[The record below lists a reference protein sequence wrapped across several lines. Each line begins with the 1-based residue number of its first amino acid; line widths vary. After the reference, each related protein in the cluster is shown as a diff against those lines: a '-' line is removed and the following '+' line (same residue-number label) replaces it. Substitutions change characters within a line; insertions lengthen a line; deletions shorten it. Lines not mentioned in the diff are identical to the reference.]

1 MGRTLIFLGGAALG
15 YVLGARAGQERYE
28 ELRQRSQ
35 RLLENPS
42 VQETAGVVQAR
53 VDTARKRLGTVMD
66 DKLGDRVPQQ
76 VRNVVQGSNGEEERT
91 SQT

>member
-1 MGRTLIFLGGAALG
+1 MVRTLIFLGGTAVG

-42 VQETAGVVQAR
+42 VQETAGVVQAQ

-66 DKLGDRVPQQ
+66 DKLGDKVPPQ
-76 VRNVVQGSNGEEERT
+76 VRNVVQGSNGEQARS